1 MTRKW
6 LPSTYYSRNRLGSN
20 EILARNLPTE
30 MSRISNDFILSGIG
44 LILGNNTFHFNGV
57 FCRLLKASN
66 LISMGTKMAPM
77 YATLTL
83 GYLKKL
89 YTSIYNNYDV
99 TIYENFVKYYFRYL
113 DDVLLIYDKRAMS
126 IDNIN

>member
-1 MTRKW
+1 
-6 LPSTYYSRNRLGSN
+6 
-20 EILARNLPTE
+20 
-30 MSRISNDFILSGIG
+30 
-44 LILGNNTFHFNGV
+44 
-57 FCRLLKASN
+57 
-66 LISMGTKMAPM
+66 MAPM
-77 YATLTL
+77 YAILTL